1 MRIFALVV
9 LALLASGCHKA
20 EPALAGGKPID
31 QWILALNDANPQ
43 VRKTAVT
50 KLGNVGPVDP
60 AAFPA
65 LHAALNDRE
74 AVVRCEVILAL
85 LKFGPQA
92 KDALPALAE
101 IRRRD
106 PDAKVRD
113 YASKALAKLE

>member
-1 MRIFALVV
+1 MRILALVV
-9 LALLASGCHKA
+9 LAFLASGCRQA
-20 EPALAGGKPID
+20 EPTRAGGKPID
-31 QWILALNDANPQ
+31 QWVLALNDPDPKA
-43 VRKTAVT
+43 RKTAAT
-50 KLGNVGPVDP
+50 KLGNVGPTDP

-101 IRRRD
+101 LRRHD